1 MLKHRF
7 KLCEAYLLVCSVSGG
22 MLTCCLLSCAFMK
35 SQRNKKKAMSP
46 LHILAAGNGVLQ
58 AVWLHSKCDSV
69 WVFLSSG
76 QPCSGLGASFLEKH
90 MLCACPHNFVD
101 IPLFFFFETL
111 FTCVLG
117 SILERGHWVLRFFFC
132 LFEPI
137 ITIVAVCVCVC
148 VPLPLHHWVVCC
160 YCDVLEV
167 QQQWLNAQRLVLSTA
182 RL

>member
-1 MLKHRF
+1 MWGVFTCMQCVRWNADLLF
-7 KLCEAYLLVCSVSGG
+7 AVLCFYE
-22 MLTCCLLSCAFMK
+22 K
-35 SQRNKKKAMSP
+35 SEKQKKAMSP

-137 ITIVAVCVCVC
+137 ITIVAVCVCVRALTFASLSC
-148 VPLPLHHWVVCC
+148 LLLLWC
-160 YCDVLEV
+160 LGSAAAM
-167 QQQWLNAQRLVLSTA
+167 AQCPETCIIHC
-182 RL
+182 